1 MRRLRRTGG
10 NADLCFRTQFEED
23 GCLVIKGFIPQP
35 TTQQLLDRS
44 KELLRDFSLEGHPL
58 TVFSTSA
65 EEKHVGDDY
74 FLNSGD
80 KVTKIQRSLRKRSPV
95 FRLACPSL
103 RRNSRERAS
112 RWDLL

>member
-1 MRRLRRTGG
+1 MLLYPQRAPGLCRLAS
-10 NADLCFRTQFEED
+10 NANPCIRAQFEED

-35 TTQQLLDRS
+35 TTQQLLERS
-44 KELLRDFSLEGHPL
+44 KELLRDFSLDGHPL

-80 KVTKIQRSLRKRSPV
+80 KVSL
-95 FRLACPSL
+95 L
-103 RRNSRERAS
+103 RRCTT
-112 RWDLL
+112 L